1 MVGSD
6 PGKNSPLGFGC
17 SVSHGRKGRPRGVG
31 VPGDT
36 RRRRRGRRIP
46 GRLASRAAATAAQSS
61 PSPRERERER
71 TGAGRECSAHAGG
84 DGIGGGKERKGCS
97 SRRNNYYF
105 TIFSFHYVLLCH
117 LISVP
122 KTCEVMPVYN
132 L

>member
-1 MVGSD
+1 MDALFRMAEREDQGEWAYLVTLVAGEGAEEYLGAWRVG
-6 PGKNSPLGFGC
+6 
-17 SVSHGRKGRPRGVG
+17 RQQRP
-31 VPGDT
+31 PS
-36 RRRRRGRRIP
+36 RRRRH
-46 GRLASRAAATAAQSS
+46 
-61 PSPRERERER
+61 ERERER